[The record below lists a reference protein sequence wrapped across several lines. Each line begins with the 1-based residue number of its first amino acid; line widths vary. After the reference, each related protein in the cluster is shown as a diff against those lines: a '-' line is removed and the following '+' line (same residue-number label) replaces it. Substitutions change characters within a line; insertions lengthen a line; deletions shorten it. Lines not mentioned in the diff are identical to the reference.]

1 MGSIISRQSY
11 LFAGSALFM
20 VFSATGSAQAQ
31 NATTP
36 ATPAQQAQT
45 QNGTTTELAP
55 IELRAGR
62 TSQVPAA
69 SPLTQTTERQVIQQ
83 RMVTDFKDF
92 ARRVDAGVN
101 FNSAN
106 QSINIRGLQ
115 DDRILTTIDGIRQ
128 PWLVD
133 PRGVQGGI
141 TAFDFDSLSSVDITK
156 GADSSRFGSGAL
168 GGTVELKTLN
178 PEDIIDSGK
187 NFGALTK
194 STYDST
200 DDSFGNNAAIAGR
213 SGDTWLLV
221 QGSFKKGHETKTN
234 GDVGGYN
241 TTRGDADPAD
251 FWQRNLLVK
260 FHQYLEGGHRFGLAG
275 EVFDRNK
282 DIDSKRGTTL
292 TNYEQGSL
300 RSGED
305 VNRKRLS
312 GSYDFISPGN
322 EDIVDQANVT
332 VYWQKEQLRNTTDG
346 FRLRDGRADIPSIG
360 GAPSGEDLLYG
371 FPTGIYTRDNKL
383 QQTSYGINGSASKE
397 ATLGGFDHNFRF
409 GGDLYWTK
417 THQYSAGED
426 NCPDVDWST
435 IPQLTIFGTSL
446 GPQTCRMLHSNSSD
460 MADVNGVTFGAFV
473 EDDIKFFDDRL
484 TLTPGVRM
492 DWYSYD
498 PKDTPEYQASPNY
511 DPAYLQ
517 KSDDFGISPKLRAAW
532 KATQELELFAQY
544 TRGFRAPNVLELY
557 QNYGAPGSYARIG
570 NPELETETSN
580 GFEIGAKYQ
589 ATDYALQATVFN
601 NYYRNFIDTVELAA
615 PGGEYPVGGVTGYE
629 NRNKV
634 HIYGVEL
641 GGQWQFQENW
651 RTWGS
656 FAWTYGKDTET
667 GDYLNS
673 VAPRRAILGVGYST
687 ETWGSDLSLTLAS
700 AHSKVADD
708 DNDFKAPG
716 YGLVD
721 ATVWWTPEKVGEFDL
736 TGLKVQAGVFN
747 VFDKK
752 YWDAVSTPDTVS
764 GNADYYTEPGRTF
777 KVSISKKF

>member
-1 MGSIISRQSY
+1 MIKHAFKGNLMGSSISRHRY
-11 LFAGSALFM
+11 LLAGSALFM
-20 VFSATGSAQAQ
+20 VLSATGSVHAQS
-31 NATTP
+31 ATTQ
-36 ATPAQQAQT
+36 TTTAQQT
-45 QNGTTTELAP
+45 QNGTTTTDLAP
-55 IELRAGR
+55 IELRAGGS
-62 TSQVPAA
+62 SQAPAA

-101 FNSAN
+101 FNSVN

-115 DDRILTTIDGIRQ
+115 DNRILTTIDGIRQ
-128 PWLVD
+128 PWLSD
-133 PRGVQGGI
+133 PRSVQGGV

-168 GGTVELKTLN
+168 GGAVELKTLN

-187 NFGALTK
+187 NFGALVK

-213 SGDTWLLV
+213 SGDTWMLV
-221 QGSFKKGHETKTN
+221 QGSFKKGHETDTN
-234 GDVGGYN
+234 GDVGGFG
-241 TTRGDADPAD
+241 TTRSEANPAD

-260 FHQYLEGGHRFGLAG
+260 FHQYLEGGHRFGLTG

-282 DIDSKRGTTL
+282 DIENMRGTTSSYVPG
-292 TNYEQGSL
+292 TFM
-300 RSGED
+300 SGED
-305 VNRKRLS
+305 VNRKRIS

-322 EDIVDQANVT
+322 HDIVDQANVT

-346 FRLRDGRADIPSIG
+346 IRVPSVLAGIIPG
-360 GAPSGEDLLYG
+360 DPFYYGYPSG
-371 FPTGIYTRDNKL
+371 IYSRDNKL

-397 ATLGGFDHNFRF
+397 ATIGGLDHEFRF
-409 GGDLYWTK
+409 GGELYWTK
-417 THQYSAGED
+417 THQYSAGID
-426 NCPDVDWST
+426 NCPDVDWTT
-435 IPQLTIFGTSL
+435 IPMPF
-446 GPQTCRMLHSNSSD
+446 GPQSCRMLHSNSSD

-484 TLTPGVRM
+484 TITPGVRM

-498 PKDTPEYQASPNY
+498 PKSTAAYEASPNY
-511 DPAYLQ
+511 DPSYLQ

-544 TRGFRAPNVLELY
+544 TRGFRAPSVLELY

-570 NPELETETSN
+570 NPDLETETSN

-601 NYYRNFIDTVELAA
+601 NYYRNFIDTVSLDD
-615 PGGEYPVGGVTGYE
+615 PTGEYPVGGITGYE

-641 GGQWQFQENW
+641 GGQWQFHDNW

-667 GDYLNS
+667 GDHLNS
-673 VAPRRAILGVGYST
+673 VAPLRAILGVGYAT
-687 ETWGSDLSLTLAS
+687 ETWGSDLSLTLAA
-700 AHSKVADD
+700 AHTKVANDT
-708 DNDFKAPG
+708 DFKAPG

-736 TGLKVQAGVFN
+736 SGLKVQAGVFN

-752 YWDAVSTPDTVS
+752 YWDAISTPDTVS